1 MWHSSIVLIKTLILD
16 WKKEPLYVS
25 KLIFWN
31 FHRYL
36 VLLWSLFCFWEVLK
50 QSKISANGLRWKF
63 VMSLNSFDQ
72 VNYLELIKKS
82 LLKLQ
87 TYLFGILSLNMVQY
101 WPLFCFW
108 EASKWS
114 YINADGLKWNSVM
127 FHNNFNHK
135 NHLT

>member
-1 MWHSSIVLIKTLILD
+1 MCAASKWSHINENGIKLMFVTFLYSFDQNTYLGLK
-16 WKKEPLYVS
+16 KKESLYVL

-114 YINADGLKWNSVM
+114 
-127 FHNNFNHK
+127 
-135 NHLT
+135 